1 MHPHPA
7 FRPEPDADL
16 LAMAESIGL
25 AHIVV
30 PAPGGPLI
38 VHAPITRHG
47 GSVRF
52 HVARG
57 NPAAD
62 HCDGADLV
70 VAVLGVH
77 GYISPSWYERPDNQV
92 PTWNYVAVEMRGTA
106 TAISDDDTVE
116 QLDRLALLHEP
127 ADRPWSRTKMDQHAF
142 AKLLAGIRGFAIDK
156 PILSATLKL
165 SQNKTAA
172 DRAGVVAGLTRG
184 GSSLMAQAVAA
195 GAPISG

>member
-1 MHPHPA
+1 M
-7 FRPEPDADL
+7 
-16 LAMAESIGL
+16 
-25 AHIVV
+25 
-30 PAPGGPLI
+30 
-38 VHAPITRHG
+38 
-47 GSVRF
+47 RF

-57 NPAAD
+57 NPATD

-70 VAVLGVH
+70 VAVLDVH
-77 GYISPSWYERPDNQV
+77 GYISPNWYERPGNQV

-156 PILSATLKL
+156 PVLSATLKL

-172 DRAGVVAGLTRG
+172 DRAGAIAGLTHG
-184 GSSLMAQAVAA
+184 GNPLLAQAVAA